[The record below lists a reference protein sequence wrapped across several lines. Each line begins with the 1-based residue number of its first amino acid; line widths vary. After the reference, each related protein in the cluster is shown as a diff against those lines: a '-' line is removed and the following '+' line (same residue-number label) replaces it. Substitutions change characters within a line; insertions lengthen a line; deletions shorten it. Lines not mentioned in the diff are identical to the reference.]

1 MDDQIIDAAMA
12 KALQADTTRTHALS
26 GWLVMR
32 DPPDYP
38 GRFSARL
45 MTDRQTPY
53 VLLADTLGALQAML
67 PRRLVRSDRQP
78 GEPPEVV
85 EIWFAGG

>member
-1 MDDQIIDAAMA
+1 MPDQIIDPATARS
-12 KALQADTTRTHALS
+12 LQADVDRTHALS
-26 GWLVMR
+26 GWIVMR

-45 MTDRQTPY
+45 TTDRQTPY
-53 VLLADTLGALQAML
+53 VLLADTLGELQAML
-67 PRRLVRSDRQP
+67 PPGLIRSDRQP

-85 EIWFAGG
+85 EIWYVGG